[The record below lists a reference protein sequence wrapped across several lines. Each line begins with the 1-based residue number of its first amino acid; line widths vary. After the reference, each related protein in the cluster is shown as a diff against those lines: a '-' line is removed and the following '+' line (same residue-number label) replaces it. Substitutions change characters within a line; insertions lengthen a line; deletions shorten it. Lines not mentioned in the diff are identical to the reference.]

1 MEHMEAEGETID
13 GAIENALNTLGVER
27 EQVTVEILSDVKKG
41 ILGIGARK
49 ARVRVSLRRSID
61 IDQEPQEERQPPT
74 NRSMKESA
82 SAAGERGKDILVEIL
97 RLMGVQA
104 TIEVKPGE
112 TDEEIVLDIH
122 GDNGGLLI
130 GRRGQTLEALQY
142 ILTRA
147 VGERAGVERPQL
159 IVDTENYHERRK
171 KTLEDMAL
179 RLGEKAKRQRT
190 TVSIDSLSA
199 RDRRIIHLTLEDDPW
214 LTTRSLGQG
223 AYRRLLIVPEGDRKK
238 KEP

>member
-13 GAIENALNTLGVER
+13 DAIENALNTLGVER

-61 IDQEPQEERQPPT
+61 IDQEPWEERQPPT

-82 SAAGERGKDILVEIL
+82 SAVGERGKDILVEIL

-112 TDEEIVLDIH
+112 TGEEIVLDIR

-147 VGERAGVERPQL
+147 VGERHGAERPQL

-179 RLGEKAKRQRT
+179 RLGEKA
-190 TVSIDSLSA
+190 SIL
-199 RDRRIIHLTLEDDPW
+199 
-214 LTTRSLGQG
+214 
-223 AYRRLLIVPEGDRKK
+223 
-238 KEP
+238 